1 MKFENPFYKPP
12 VVLISGGHEN
22 STSAS
27 SSDSDGCHNAMNV
40 WMEVHVIYED
50 CLVLFCPA
58 LSLAFILFYF
68 LIFFLLFCFPFFLL
82 LGLKISEHIAS
93 FRRWRAIIFIS
104 FSFSEAE
111 RSEKV
116 PLHVVFKTLKLG
128 S

>member
-50 CLVLFCPA
+50 FLVLFCPA
-58 LSLAFILFYF
+58 FSLAFNF
-68 LIFFLLFCFPFFLL
+68 FFLVVLLSFFPFYYMVS
-82 LGLKISEHIAS
+82 KD
-93 FRRWRAIIFIS
+93 
-104 FSFSEAE
+104 
-111 RSEKV
+111 
-116 PLHVVFKTLKLG
+116 
-128 S
+128 